1 MPHRTR
7 STTGNRVF
15 FIGVSML
22 MVREFSGSS
31 QLVFSARNLLS
42 KNLFSK
48 PPHHFWNQAG
58 LGFFTTEPKLSVSRF
73 AVLIDKLCRGIDSLN
88 RPELAAGVLAYKGG
102 SAPSRGFWR
111 W

>member
-1 MPHRTR
+1 
-7 STTGNRVF
+7 
-15 FIGVSML
+15 ML

-48 PPHHFWNQAG
+48 PAHRVISGIRPRLA
-58 LGFFTTEPKLSVSRF
+58 FFTTEPKLSVSRY

-88 RPELAAGVLAYKGG
+88 RPELAAVA
-102 SAPSRGFWR
+102 RR
-111 W
+111 